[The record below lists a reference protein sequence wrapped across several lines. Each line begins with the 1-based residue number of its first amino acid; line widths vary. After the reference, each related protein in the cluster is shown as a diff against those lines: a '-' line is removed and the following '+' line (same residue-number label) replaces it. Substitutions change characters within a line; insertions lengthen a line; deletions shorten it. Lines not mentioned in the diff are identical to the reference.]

1 MPAVIPAA
9 EGKALREWIGGE
21 GANREIHL
29 DTESGRSSCGEGLLA
44 NGDPAARH
52 LAVDPHQ
59 SSRFAD
65 GGLQFLGEARD
76 GFFLDLVRLGR
87 LVRQGG
93 VVFLDDFQLPAIAQ
107 AASFCVTNLGWALE
121 ETSASDGDHHWAV
134 LRTSVGPDTRPFDHH
149 VDF

>member
-1 MPAVIPAA
+1 MATRPRVTWPSTRTSRRGSPTAA
-9 EGKALREWIGGE
+9 SSS
-21 GANREIHL
+21 
-29 DTESGRSSCGEGLLA
+29 SGRRL
-44 NGDPAARH
+44 
-52 LAVDPHQ
+52 
-59 SSRFAD
+59 
-65 GGLQFLGEARD
+65 
-76 GFFLDLVRLGR
+76 FLDLVHLGR